1 MDVYRII
8 KLSRTAWKRF
18 SNFFNLNE
26 IDNDAQTLLDKF
38 LNNPEYGLF
47 KKMKELQLLK
57 LQKLWDLKYSQRG
70 SMIET
75 FLEQLVFLRNFEKN
89 MVAIKLL
96 SK

>member
-1 MDVYRII
+1 MEGSDMDVYRII

-18 SNFFNLNE
+18 FQFFILLKE

-57 LQKLWDLKYSQRG
+57 LQKLWDLKYSQPG

-75 FLEQLVFLRNFEKN
+75 FLEQLVFLGNFEK
-89 MVAIKLL
+89 IW
-96 SK
+96 

>member
-1 MDVYRII
+1 MIWICIELLNYQEQHGKD
-8 KLSRTAWKRF
+8 F
-18 SNFFNLNE
+18 SNFFNLKE

-57 LQKLWDLKYSQRG
+57 LQKLWDLKYSQPG

-75 FLEQLVFLRNFEKN
+75 FLEQLVFLGNFEK
-89 MVAIKLL
+89 IW
-96 SK
+96 